1 MTAQSAGGSQRG
13 YTRDVRFLLDLF
25 FDVIVA
31 DGQPE
36 IRMVMCWTGAA
47 ILAFAMGYYGIN
59 VWLVIGF
66 VMCVVAGVIHTRAA
80 VTARRKEDELESSLA
95 ASRRRRRK
103 RRGREA
109 KPTESSAQE

>member
-1 MTAQSAGGSQRG
+1 MTAHSAGGSQRG

-80 VTARRKEDELESSLA
+80 VTARRKEDDLESNLA

-103 RRGREA
+103 RSEREA
-109 KPTESSAQE
+109 KPSESSARE

>member
-1 MTAQSAGGSQRG
+1 M
-13 YTRDVRFLLDLF
+13 RFLLDLF